1 MDIEKLVE
9 QIANEVYSR
18 INNSAVAPSYGVSAA
33 NNGGKPSGAE
43 LAKLIDHTVLKADT
57 PAESIKKLCA
67 EAAENK
73 FASVCVNPYYVP
85 LARQL
90 LQGSGVKTCCVIGFP
105 IGANT
110 IESKIFETMDAC
122 NKGAQE
128 VDMVI
133 NVSAL
138 KSGDWDYVKRDIEG
152 VVNAAKGKALV
163 KVIIE
168 TNLLT
173 DEEKVKVCTLA
184 KLAGAD
190 FVKTSTGF
198 VTGKDGSASQATL
211 ADVKLMRQTVGP
223 VMGVKAS
230 GGVRDYDTACKM
242 VEAGATRFGTSGGIK
257 IVSGASGVTASATT
271 SCIGCGKCTQSC
283 PTGHSIITKTVS
295 Y

>member
-9 QIANEVYSR
+9 QIANEVYNR
-18 INNSAVAPSYGVSAA
+18 INNQTSAPSYGASATE
-33 NNGGKPSGAE
+33 GGKPTPAQIGNM
-43 LAKLIDHTVLKADT
+43 IDHTILKADT
-57 PAESIKKLCA
+57 TSADIRKLCS
-67 EAAENK
+67 EAAEYH

-90 LQGSGVKTCCVIGFP
+90 LQGTGVKTCCVIGFP
-105 IGANT
+105 IGSNT
-110 IESKIFETMDAC
+110 TEAKIFEAMDAC

-133 NVSAL
+133 NVAAV
-138 KSGDWDYVKRDIEG
+138 KNGDWDYVKNDIEG
-152 VVNAAKGKALV
+152 VVKAAKGKALV

-173 DEEKVKVCTLA
+173 DEEKVKACTMS
-184 KLAGAD
+184 KMAGAD

-198 VTGKDGSASQATL
+198 ITGKDNSASHATVE
-211 ADVKLMRQTVGP
+211 DVKLMRQTVGP

-230 GGVRDYDTACKM
+230 GGVRDYDSACKM
-242 VEAGATRFGTSGGIK
+242 VAAGATRFGTSGGIK
-257 IVSGASGVTASATT
+257 IVTGGSAPSGATHN
-271 SCIGCGKCTQSC
+271 CIGCGKCTQVC
-283 PTGHSIITKTVS
+283 PTGNAVITKCLN

>member
-9 QIANEVYSR
+9 QIADEVYRRVNGGS
-18 INNSAVAPSYGVSAA
+18 VGTPSYGSATENGISAA
-33 NNGGKPSGAE
+33 KVAGM
-43 LAKLIDHTVLKADT
+43 IDHTVLKADT
-57 PAESIKKLCA
+57 SVADIKKLCA
-67 EAAENK
+67 EAAEHH

-85 LARQL
+85 LAREL
-90 LQGSGVKTCCVIGFP
+90 LKGSGVKTCCVIGFP

-110 IESKIFETMDAC
+110 MESKMFETMDAC

-133 NVSAL
+133 NVSAI

-152 VVNAAKGKALV
+152 VVSAAKGKAIV

-173 DEEKVKVCTLA
+173 DEEKVKACTVS

-223 VMGVKAS
+223 NMGVKAS
-230 GGVRDYDTACKM
+230 GGVRDFSTACKM
-242 VEAGATRFGTSGGIK
+242 IEVGATRFGTSGGIK
-257 IVSGASGVTASATT
+257 IISGATSPASASHS
-271 SCIGCGKCTQSC
+271 SCIGCGKCTQTC
-283 PTGHSIITKTVS
+283 PTGHSIITKTTE